1 MALQVSAD
9 AVRALIADGVYS
21 LQILEQRDS
30 QRVVLTF
37 SLAARGG
44 GYMIQ
49 IETSETKVAGLF
61 QQLLLRTLPA
71 SQAKPPARATP
82 KRRSRA
88 EAAAEQRPMA
98 TPTAPAPLAERPAKR
113 QRRQR
118 R

>member
-21 LQILEQRDS
+21 LQILEQRDG

-44 GYMIQ
+44 GYTIQ
-49 IETSETKVAGLF
+49 IETSETKAAGLL
-61 QQLLLRTLPA
+61 QQLLPSTLRA
-71 SQAKPPARATP
+71 SQAKPPARATA

-88 EAAAEQRPMA
+88 EAAAAQRPMA
-98 TPTAPAPLAERPAKR
+98 TPTVPVPPAGMPAKR